1 MHEMAIAHS
10 ILTEVE
16 QLIEKHNARGALWV
30 KIKIG
35 ILSGVVEEQLK
46 FAFDIYKK
54 QFEVCEK
61 LELKMRSQPLILK
74 CRKCEK
80 ITERSEY
87 LMQCNHCHGSA
98 VTIID
103 GEEMILEQVEL
114 ELE

>member
-1 MHEMAIAHS
+1 MAIAHS

-16 QLIEKHNARGALWV
+16 QLIEKHNAKGALWV

-35 ILSGVVEEQLK
+35 ILSGVVQEQLK

-54 QFEVCEK
+54 QFKVCEN

-74 CRKCEK
+74 CQKCEK

-87 LMQCNHCHGSA
+87 LLQCSHCLGSS
-98 VTIID
+98 VTILD

-114 ELE
+114 DLD